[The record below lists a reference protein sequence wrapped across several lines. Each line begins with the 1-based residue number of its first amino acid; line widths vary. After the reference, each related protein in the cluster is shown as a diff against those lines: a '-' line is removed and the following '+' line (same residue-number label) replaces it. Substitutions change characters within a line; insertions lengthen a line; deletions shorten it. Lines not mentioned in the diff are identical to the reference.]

1 MPGHRILV
9 VEDNPLNLKLV
20 RDVLTASGYEVVEAE
35 TGEDGVS
42 LAADCEPDLVL
53 MDLQLPGI
61 DGYEALRLIREDPRT
76 GAVPVVALT
85 AFAMRE
91 DRERTARAGFDGY
104 LSKPIS
110 VRELPSQVGE
120 FLDDGRDHGR

>member
-1 MPGHRILV
+1 MSGARILV

-20 RDVLTASGYEVVEAE
+20 RDVLTAFGYDVVAAQSGEEGVE
-35 TGEDGVS
+35 
-42 LAADCEPDLVL
+42 LAGRCDPDLVL

-61 DGYEALRLIREDPRT
+61 DGYEALRLLRMDPQL
-76 GAVPVVALT
+76 GGVPVVALT

-91 DRERTARAGFDGY
+91 DRERTASAGFDGY

-110 VRELPSQVGE
+110 VRELPSQVGD
-120 FLDDGRDHGR
+120 FLSNGRADVR